1 MNNLGVP
8 SSAKAVKKYISM
20 LDLGIE
26 AGSKKDTVAKIVAET
41 AIPSARVVNALLV
54 MKRTTA
60 RYSPNFMNTAIVV
73 TVVMRHTAK
82 MFCSIGGV
90 KLPYRRARAMY
101 IAMGTAAIS

>member
-1 MNNLGVP
+1 
-8 SSAKAVKKYISM
+8 M

-41 AIPSARVVNALLV
+41 AIPSTRVVNALLV

-82 MFCSIGGV
+82 MFCSLVV
-90 KLPYRRARAMY
+90 KLPYRRRGMY